1 MKKLLLP
8 LGLLALSLVA
18 CYSPEPF
25 EAEYSDDSSNK
36 NTSSE
41 MGKIF
46 SVNGGKQTCNPSAS
60 QDTVNYPASMLW
72 LNFSGT
78 LNVNTSDSDYT
89 LKKVIQHDR
98 LTVTDTAN
106 NVKWYLMRDTSAGE
120 CQFQDPEWSTHPNF
134 IVALRGYDVDGS
146 KSCENL
152 DYGIFAVR
160 MSDKKKFWFKKTG
173 IPEEATPHLW
183 VNSDAKPE
191 KDGDPSTLEG
201 FFGTG
206 DVILTYVDENQNIQ
220 VVDYVH
226 GSKGKPKT
234 FKLKKPSNRKNWKID
249 SPLISPF
256 DSGFVVYNMYENST
270 TWEAYIQ
277 FIDEDSEPF
286 KIERTKDMMSEPAQP
301 HWLYTENYPDYKF
314 SEEIDESAIV
324 GKTLFVVWSE
334 FPAGSQMLNK
344 NDLTKS
350 SVQDGSIGRTVMRSV
365 YTFPRNCDD
374 CVGWNGDNVE
384 IAPVPMTGGITPDG
398 KFLATGTNPAY
409 LLKLP

>member
-1 MKKLLLP
+1 MMKKLLLP
-8 LGLLALSLVA
+8 LGLLALTLMA

-25 EAEYSDDSSNK
+25 EAEYSDESSNTD
-36 NTSSE
+36 TSAE
-41 MGKIF
+41 MGKIY
-46 SVNGGKQTCNPSAS
+46 SLNGGKQTCNPSAS

-78 LNVNTSDSDYT
+78 LNVNAPDSGFT
-89 LKKVIQHDR
+89 LKKVLQHDR
-98 LTVTDTAN
+98 LTVSDTAN

-146 KSCENL
+146 KACENL

-160 MSDKKKFWFKKTG
+160 MTDKEKFWFKKTG

-183 VNSDAKPE
+183 VEPSAKVE
-191 KDGDPSTLEG
+191 KDGDPSTLKG
-201 FFGTG
+201 FFGS
-206 DVILTYVDENQNIQ
+206 DSVKFTYVDENQNIQ
-220 VVDYVH
+220 VVDYVN
-226 GSKGKPKT
+226 GTKGKPKT

-249 SPLISPF
+249 SPLISS
-256 DSGFVVYNMYENST
+256 DGWFVVYNMYENST
-270 TWEAYIQ
+270 TWEAYMQ
-277 FIDEDSEPF
+277 YLSENAEPI
-286 KIERTKDMMSEPAQP
+286 KIPRTKDMMSEPAQP
-301 HWLYTENYPDYKF
+301 HWF
-314 SEEIDESAIV
+314 SDDGLKQWASKQMIWAS
-324 GKTLFVVWSE
+324 FVVWSE

-350 SVQDGSIGRTVMRSV
+350 SVQNGSVGRTVVRKFWSHMSAIADIRV
-365 YTFPRNCDD
+365 DREDENI
-374 CVGWNGDNVE
+374 E
-384 IAPVPMTGGITPDG
+384 LAPVPMTGGITPDG

>member
-1 MKKLLLP
+1 MGALFSFLYYYLMKKMLLP

-25 EAEYSDDSSNK
+25 EAENSDGSSNK
-36 NTSSE
+36 NSSSE

-78 LNVNTSDSDYT
+78 LNVNAADSNFT
-89 LKKVIQHDR
+89 VKKVLQHDR
-98 LTVTDTAN
+98 LTVSDTAN

-146 KSCENL
+146 SACENL

-173 IPEEATPHLW
+173 IPEEATPHLY
-183 VNSDAKPE
+183 VGEPDSESKKEED
-191 KDGDPSTLEG
+191 DSTIKG
-201 FFGTG
+201 FFGT
-206 DVILTYVDENQNIQ
+206 DSVMLTYVDENQNIQ
-220 VVDYVH
+220 VVDYR
-226 GSKGKPKT
+226 SDSSKPKT
-234 FKLKKPSNRKNWKID
+234 YKLKKPSNRKNWKID
-249 SPLISPF
+249 SPLISPLYAWY
-256 DSGFVVYNMYENST
+256 VVYNMYENST
-270 TWEAYIQ
+270 TWESYLQ
-277 FIDEDSEPF
+277 YIDEKSEPF

-301 HWLYTENYPDYKF
+301 HWYYSGSSFY
-314 SEEIDESAIV
+314 
-324 GKTLFVVWSE
+324 VVWSE

-350 SVQDGSIGRTVMRSV
+350 SVQGGSVGRTVKRSLYIDPDTV
-365 YTFPRNCDD
+365 MWYS
-374 CVGWNGDNVE
+374 DNVE
-384 IAPVPMTGGITPDG
+384 IAPVPMTGGMTPDG

>member
-1 MKKLLLP
+1 M
-8 LGLLALSLVA
+8 A
-18 CYSPEPF
+18 CYTPEPF
-25 EAEYSDDSSNK
+25 EAELSEGSSNT
-36 NTSSE
+36 NTSAE

-78 LNVNTSDSDYT
+78 LNVNAPDSGFT
-89 LKKVIQHDR
+89 LKKVLQHDR
-98 LTVTDTAN
+98 LTVSDTAN

-146 KSCENL
+146 KACENL

-160 MSDKKKFWFKKTG
+160 MSDKKKFWFDKKG

-183 VNSDAKPE
+183 VNPDAKPE
-191 KDGDPSTLEG
+191 KDGDPSTLKG
-201 FFGTG
+201 FFGT
-206 DVILTYVDENQNIQ
+206 DSVMLTYVDENQNIQ
-220 VVDYVH
+220 VVDYVN

-256 DSGFVVYNMYENST
+256 DSWFVVYNMYENST
-270 TWEAYIQ
+270 TWEAYLQYIN
-277 FIDEDSEPF
+277 EDSEPF

-301 HWLYTENYPDYKF
+301 HWYMLENK
-314 SEEIDESAIV
+314 
-324 GKTLFVVWSE
+324 LFVVWSE

-374 CVGWNGDNVE
+374 CVGWNGGNVE
-384 IAPVPMTGGITPDG
+384 IAPVPMTGGMTPDG

>member
-1 MKKLLLP
+1 M
-8 LGLLALSLVA
+8 A
-18 CYSPEPF
+18 CYTPEPF
-25 EAEYSDDSSNK
+25 EAELSEGSSNT
-36 NTSSE
+36 NTSAE

-78 LNVNTSDSDYT
+78 LNVNAPDSGFT

-160 MSDKKKFWFKKTG
+160 MSDKKKFWFFKKD

-183 VNSDAKPE
+183 VNPDAKPE
-191 KDGDPSTLEG
+191 KDGDPSTLKG
-201 FFGTG
+201 FFGT
-206 DVILTYVDENQNIQ
+206 DSVMLTYVDENQNIQ
-220 VVDYVH
+220 VVDYVN

-256 DSGFVVYNMYENST
+256 DSWFVVYNMYENST

-277 FIDEDSEPF
+277 FVI
-286 KIERTKDMMSEPAQP
+286 
-301 HWLYTENYPDYKF
+301 
-314 SEEIDESAIV
+314 
-324 GKTLFVVWSE
+324 
-334 FPAGSQMLNK
+334 
-344 NDLTKS
+344 
-350 SVQDGSIGRTVMRSV
+350 
-365 YTFPRNCDD
+365 
-374 CVGWNGDNVE
+374 
-384 IAPVPMTGGITPDG
+384 
-398 KFLATGTNPAY
+398 
-409 LLKLP
+409 

>member
-1 MKKLLLP
+1 MMKKLLLP
-8 LGLLALSLVA
+8 LGLLALTLMA
-18 CYSPEPF
+18 CYSPDPF
-25 EAEYSDDSSNK
+25 EAEYSDESSNTD
-36 NTSSE
+36 TSAE
-41 MGKIF
+41 MGKIY
-46 SVNGGKQTCNPSAS
+46 SLNGGKQTCNPSAS

-78 LNVNTSDSDYT
+78 LNVNAPDSGFT
-89 LKKVIQHDR
+89 LKKVLQHDR
-98 LTVTDTAN
+98 LTVSDTAN

-146 KSCENL
+146 KACENL

-160 MSDKKKFWFKKTG
+160 MSDKKKFWFDKKG

-183 VNSDAKPE
+183 VGEPD
-191 KDGDPSTLEG
+191 DGFKEYGDSSTVEG
-201 FFGTG
+201 FFGS
-206 DVILTYVDENQNIQ
+206 DRVILTYVDKNQNI
-220 VVDYVH
+220 VVAGY
-226 GSKGKPKT
+226 GTLEKGKPQT

-249 SPLISPF
+249 SPLISPN
-256 DSGFVVYNMYENST
+256 GWYVVYNMYENST
-270 TWEAYIQ
+270 TWEAYLQYIN
-277 FIDEDSEPF
+277 EDSEPF

-301 HWLYTENYPDYKF
+301 HWYMHENK
-314 SEEIDESAIV
+314 
-324 GKTLFVVWSE
+324 LFVVWSE

-350 SVQDGSIGRTVMRSV
+350 SVQNGSVGRTVMRGVRS
-365 YTFPRNCDD
+365 FPGTRDES
-374 CVGWNGDNVE
+374 VGWDGNGVE

>member
-1 MKKLLLP
+1 MKKLFLP
-8 LGLLALSLVA
+8 LGLLALTLMA

-25 EAEYSDDSSNK
+25 EAEYSDESSNTD
-36 NTSSE
+36 TSAE
-41 MGKIF
+41 MGKIY
-46 SVNGGKQTCNPSAS
+46 SLNGGKQTCNPSAS

-78 LNVNTSDSDYT
+78 LNVNAPDSGFT
-89 LKKVIQHDR
+89 LKKVLQHDR
-98 LTVTDTAN
+98 LTVSDTAN
-106 NVKWYLMRDTSAGE
+106 KVKWYLMRDTSAGE

-134 IVALRGYDVDGS
+134 IVALRGYDVDDS
-146 KSCENL
+146 KACENL

-183 VNSDAKPE
+183 VGEPD
-191 KDGDPSTLEG
+191 DGFKEYGDSSTVEG
-201 FFGTG
+201 FFGS
-206 DVILTYVDENQNIQ
+206 DKVILTYVDKNQNI
-220 VVDYVH
+220 VVARY
-226 GSKGKPKT
+226 GTLEKGKPQT

-249 SPLISPF
+249 SPLISPN
-256 DSGFVVYNMYENST
+256 GWYVVYNMYENST
-270 TWEAYIQ
+270 TWEAYLQYIN
-277 FIDEDSEPF
+277 EDSEPF

-301 HWLYTENYPDYKF
+301 HWYKI
-314 SEEIDESAIV
+314 EYN
-324 GKTLFVVWSE
+324 LFVVWSE

-344 NDLTKS
+344 NDLTKT
-350 SVQDGSIGRTVMRSV
+350 SVQNGSVGRTVMRGMRS
-365 YTFPRNCDD
+365 FPKTNDES
-374 CVGWNGDNVE
+374 VGWDGNGVE

>member
-1 MKKLLLP
+1 MKKLFLP

-25 EAEYSDDSSNK
+25 EAEYSDESSNTD
-36 NTSSE
+36 TSAE
-41 MGKIF
+41 MGKIY
-46 SVNGGKQTCNPSAS
+46 SLNGGKQTCNPSAS

-78 LNVNTSDSDYT
+78 LNVNAPDSGFT
-89 LKKVIQHDR
+89 LKKVLQHDR
-98 LTVTDTAN
+98 LTVSDTAN

-146 KSCENL
+146 KACENL

-160 MSDKKKFWFKKTG
+160 MSDKKKFWFDKKG

-183 VNSDAKPE
+183 VGEPD
-191 KDGDPSTLEG
+191 DGFKEYGDSSTVEG
-201 FFGTG
+201 FFGS
-206 DVILTYVDENQNIQ
+206 DKVILTYVDKNQNI
-220 VVDYVH
+220 VVARY
-226 GSKGKPKT
+226 GTLEKGKPQT

-249 SPLISPF
+249 SPLISPN
-256 DSGFVVYNMYENST
+256 GWYVVYNMYENST
-270 TWEAYIQ
+270 TWEAYLQYIN
-277 FIDEDSEPF
+277 EDSEPF

-301 HWLYTENYPDYKF
+301 HWYKI
-314 SEEIDESAIV
+314 EYN
-324 GKTLFVVWSE
+324 LFVVWSE

-344 NDLTKS
+344 NDLTKT
-350 SVQDGSIGRTVMRSV
+350 SVQNGSVGRTVMRGMRS
-365 YTFPRNCDD
+365 FPKTNDES
-374 CVGWNGDNVE
+374 VGWDGNGVE

>member
-1 MKKLLLP
+1 MMKKLLLP
-8 LGLLALSLVA
+8 LGLLALTLMA

-25 EAEYSDDSSNK
+25 EAEYSDESSNTD
-36 NTSSE
+36 TSAE
-41 MGKIF
+41 MGKIY
-46 SVNGGKQTCNPSAS
+46 SLNGGKQTCNPSAS

-78 LNVNTSDSDYT
+78 LNVNAPDSGFT
-89 LKKVIQHDR
+89 LKKVLQHDR
-98 LTVTDTAN
+98 LTVSDTAN

-146 KSCENL
+146 KACENL

-160 MSDKKKFWFKKTG
+160 MSDKKKFWFDKTG

-183 VNSDAKPE
+183 VGEPD
-191 KDGDPSTLEG
+191 DGFKEYGDSSTVEG
-201 FFGTG
+201 FFGS
-206 DVILTYVDENQNIQ
+206 DKVILTYVDKNQNI
-220 VVDYVH
+220 VVARY
-226 GSKGKPKT
+226 GTLEKGKPQT

-249 SPLISPF
+249 SPLISPN
-256 DSGFVVYNMYENST
+256 GWYVVYNMYENST
-270 TWEAYIQ
+270 TWEAYLQYIN
-277 FIDEDSEPF
+277 EDSEPF

-301 HWLYTENYPDYKF
+301 HWYKI
-314 SEEIDESAIV
+314 EYN
-324 GKTLFVVWSE
+324 LFVVWSE

-344 NDLTKS
+344 NDLTKT
-350 SVQDGSIGRTVMRSV
+350 SVQNGSVGRTVMRGMRS
-365 YTFPRNCDD
+365 FPKTNDES
-374 CVGWNGDNVE
+374 VGWDGNGVE

>member
-1 MKKLLLP
+1 MMKKLLLP
-8 LGLLALSLVA
+8 LGLLALMLMA

-25 EAEYSDDSSNK
+25 EAEYSDESSNTD
-36 NTSSE
+36 TSAE
-41 MGKIF
+41 MGKIY
-46 SVNGGKQTCNPSAS
+46 SLNGGKQTCNPSAS

-78 LNVNTSDSDYT
+78 LNVNAPDSGFT
-89 LKKVIQHDR
+89 LKKVLQHDR
-98 LTVTDTAN
+98 LTVSDTAN

-146 KSCENL
+146 KACENL

-160 MSDKKKFWFKKTG
+160 MSDKKKFWFDKKG

-183 VNSDAKPE
+183 VGEPD
-191 KDGDPSTLEG
+191 DGFKEYGDSSTVEG
-201 FFGTG
+201 FFGS
-206 DVILTYVDENQNIQ
+206 DKVILTYVDKNQNI
-220 VVDYVH
+220 VVARY
-226 GSKGKPKT
+226 GTLEKGKPQT

-249 SPLISPF
+249 SPLISPN
-256 DSGFVVYNMYENST
+256 GWYVVYNMYENST
-270 TWEAYIQ
+270 TWEAYLQYIN
-277 FIDEDSEPF
+277 EDSEPF

-301 HWLYTENYPDYKF
+301 HWYKI
-314 SEEIDESAIV
+314 EYN
-324 GKTLFVVWSE
+324 LFVVWSE
-334 FPAGSQMLNK
+334 FPAGLQMLNK
-344 NDLTKS
+344 NDLTKT
-350 SVQDGSIGRTVMRSV
+350 SVQNGSVGRTVMRGMRS
-365 YTFPRNCDD
+365 FPKTNDES
-374 CVGWNGDNVE
+374 VGWDGNGVE

>member
-1 MKKLLLP
+1 MMKKLLLP

-78 LNVNTSDSDYT
+78 LNVKNPDSNFT
-89 LKKVIQHDR
+89 VTKVLQHDR
-98 LTVTDTAN
+98 LTVSDTAN
-106 NVKWYLMRDTSAGE
+106 KVKWYLMRDISAGE

-256 DSGFVVYNMYENST
+256 ESGFVVYNMYENST

-277 FIDEDSEPF
+277 YIDEKSEPI

-301 HWLYTENYPDYKF
+301 HWYYSGSSFY
-314 SEEIDESAIV
+314 
-324 GKTLFVVWSE
+324 VVWSE

-350 SVQDGSIGRTVMRSV
+350 SVQGGSVGRTVKRSLYIDPDTV
-365 YTFPRNCDD
+365 MWYS
-374 CVGWNGDNVE
+374 DNVE

>member
-1 MKKLLLP
+1 MMKKLLLP
-8 LGLLALSLVA
+8 LGLLALTLMA

-25 EAEYSDDSSNK
+25 EAEYSDESSNTD
-36 NTSSE
+36 TSAE
-41 MGKIF
+41 MGKIY
-46 SVNGGKQTCNPSAS
+46 SLNGGKQTCNPSAS

-78 LNVNTSDSDYT
+78 LNVNAPDSGFT
-89 LKKVIQHDR
+89 LKKVLQHDR
-98 LTVTDTAN
+98 LTVSDTAN
-106 NVKWYLMRDTSAGE
+106 NVKWYLVRDTSAGE

-146 KSCENL
+146 KACENL

-160 MSDKKKFWFKKTG
+160 MSDKKKFWFDKKG

-183 VNSDAKPE
+183 VGEPD
-191 KDGDPSTLEG
+191 DGFKEYGDSSTVEG
-201 FFGTG
+201 FFGS
-206 DVILTYVDENQNIQ
+206 DKVILTYVDKNQNI
-220 VVDYVH
+220 VVARY
-226 GSKGKPKT
+226 GTLEKGKPQT

-249 SPLISPF
+249 SPLISPN
-256 DSGFVVYNMYENST
+256 GWYVVYNMYENST
-270 TWEAYIQ
+270 TWEAYLQYIN
-277 FIDEDSEPF
+277 EDSEPF

-301 HWLYTENYPDYKF
+301 HWYKI
-314 SEEIDESAIV
+314 EYN
-324 GKTLFVVWSE
+324 LFVVWSE

-344 NDLTKS
+344 NDLTKT
-350 SVQDGSIGRTVMRSV
+350 SVQNGSVGRTVMRGMRS
-365 YTFPRNCDD
+365 FPKTNDES
-374 CVGWNGDNVE
+374 VGWDGNGVE

>member
-8 LGLLALSLVA
+8 LGLLALTLMA
-18 CYSPEPF
+18 CYTPEPF
-25 EAEYSDDSSNK
+25 EAEYSDESSNTD
-36 NTSSE
+36 TSAE
-41 MGKIF
+41 MGKIY
-46 SVNGGKQTCNPSAS
+46 SLNGGKQTCNPSAS

-78 LNVNTSDSDYT
+78 LNVNAPDSGFT
-89 LKKVIQHDR
+89 LKKVLQHDR
-98 LTVTDTAN
+98 LTVSDTAN

-146 KSCENL
+146 KACENL

-160 MSDKKKFWFKKTG
+160 MSDKKKFWFDKKG

-183 VNSDAKPE
+183 VGEPD
-191 KDGDPSTLEG
+191 DGFKEYGDSSTVEG
-201 FFGTG
+201 FFGS
-206 DVILTYVDENQNIQ
+206 DKVILTYVDKNQNI
-220 VVDYVH
+220 VVARY
-226 GSKGKPKT
+226 GTLEKGKPQT

-249 SPLISPF
+249 SPLISPN
-256 DSGFVVYNMYENST
+256 GWYVVYNMYENST
-270 TWEAYIQ
+270 TWEAYLQYIN
-277 FIDEDSEPF
+277 EDSEPF

-301 HWLYTENYPDYKF
+301 HWYKI
-314 SEEIDESAIV
+314 EYN
-324 GKTLFVVWSE
+324 LFVVWSE

-344 NDLTKS
+344 NDLTKT
-350 SVQDGSIGRTVMRSV
+350 SVQNGSVGRTVMRGMRS
-365 YTFPRNCDD
+365 FPKTNDES
-374 CVGWNGDNVE
+374 VGWDGNGVE

>member
-1 MKKLLLP
+1 MMKKLLLP
-8 LGLLALSLVA
+8 LGLLALTLMA

-25 EAEYSDDSSNK
+25 EAEYSDESSNTD
-36 NTSSE
+36 TSAE
-41 MGKIF
+41 MGKIY
-46 SVNGGKQTCNPSAS
+46 SLNGGKQTCNPSAS

-78 LNVNTSDSDYT
+78 LNVNAPDSGFT
-89 LKKVIQHDR
+89 LKKVLQHDR
-98 LTVTDTAN
+98 LTVSDTAN

-146 KSCENL
+146 KACENL

-160 MSDKKKFWFKKTG
+160 MSDKKKFWFDKKG

-183 VNSDAKPE
+183 VGEPD
-191 KDGDPSTLEG
+191 DGFKEYGDSSTVEG
-201 FFGTG
+201 FFGS
-206 DVILTYVDENQNIQ
+206 DKVILTYVDKNQNI
-220 VVDYVH
+220 VVARY
-226 GSKGKPKT
+226 GTLEKGKPQT

-249 SPLISPF
+249 SPLISPN
-256 DSGFVVYNMYENST
+256 GWYVVYNMYENST
-270 TWEAYIQ
+270 TWEAYLQYIN
-277 FIDEDSEPF
+277 EDSEPF

-301 HWLYTENYPDYKF
+301 HWYKI
-314 SEEIDESAIV
+314 EYN
-324 GKTLFVVWSE
+324 LFVVWSE

-344 NDLTKS
+344 NDLTKT
-350 SVQDGSIGRTVMRSV
+350 SVQNGSVGRTVMRGMRS
-365 YTFPRNCDD
+365 FPKTNDES
-374 CVGWNGDNVE
+374 VGWDGNGVE

>member
-8 LGLLALSLVA
+8 LGLLALTLMA

-25 EAEYSDDSSNK
+25 EAEYSDESSNTD
-36 NTSSE
+36 TSAE
-41 MGKIF
+41 MGKIY
-46 SVNGGKQTCNPSAS
+46 SLNGGKQTCNPSAS

-78 LNVNTSDSDYT
+78 LNVNAPDSGFT
-89 LKKVIQHDR
+89 LKKVLQHDR
-98 LTVTDTAN
+98 LTVSDTAN

-146 KSCENL
+146 KACENL

-160 MSDKKKFWFKKTG
+160 MSDKKKFWFDKKG

-183 VNSDAKPE
+183 VGEPD
-191 KDGDPSTLEG
+191 DGFKEYGDSLTVEG
-201 FFGTG
+201 FFGS
-206 DVILTYVDENQNIQ
+206 DKVILTYVDKNQNI
-220 VVDYVH
+220 VVARY
-226 GSKGKPKT
+226 GTLEKGKPQT

-249 SPLISPF
+249 SPLISPN
-256 DSGFVVYNMYENST
+256 GWYVVYNMYENST
-270 TWEAYIQ
+270 TWEAYLQYIN
-277 FIDEDSEPF
+277 EDSEPF

-301 HWLYTENYPDYKF
+301 HWYKI
-314 SEEIDESAIV
+314 EYN
-324 GKTLFVVWSE
+324 LFVVWSE

-344 NDLTKS
+344 NDLTKT
-350 SVQDGSIGRTVMRSV
+350 SVQNGSVGRTVMRGMRS
-365 YTFPRNCDD
+365 FPKTNDES
-374 CVGWNGDNVE
+374 VGWDGNGVE

>member
-1 MKKLLLP
+1 MMKKLLLP
-8 LGLLALSLVA
+8 LGLLALTLMA

-25 EAEYSDDSSNK
+25 EAEYSDESSNTD
-36 NTSSE
+36 TSAE
-41 MGKIF
+41 MGKIY
-46 SVNGGKQTCNPSAS
+46 SLNGGKQTCNPSAS

-78 LNVNTSDSDYT
+78 LNVNAPDSGFT
-89 LKKVIQHDR
+89 LKKVLQHDR
-98 LTVTDTAN
+98 LTVSDTAN

-146 KSCENL
+146 KACENL

-160 MSDKKKFWFKKTG
+160 MSDKKKFWFDKKG

-183 VNSDAKPE
+183 VGEPD
-191 KDGDPSTLEG
+191 DGFKEYGDSSTVEG
-201 FFGTG
+201 FFGS
-206 DVILTYVDENQNIQ
+206 DKVILTYVDKNQNI
-220 VVDYVH
+220 VVARY
-226 GSKGKPKT
+226 GTLEKGKPQT
-234 FKLKKPSNRKNWKID
+234 FKLKKQSNRKNWKID
-249 SPLISPF
+249 SPLISPN
-256 DSGFVVYNMYENST
+256 GWYVVYNMYENST
-270 TWEAYIQ
+270 TWEAYLQYIN
-277 FIDEDSEPF
+277 EDSEPF

-301 HWLYTENYPDYKF
+301 HWYKI
-314 SEEIDESAIV
+314 EYN
-324 GKTLFVVWSE
+324 LFVVWSE

-344 NDLTKS
+344 NDLTKT
-350 SVQDGSIGRTVMRSV
+350 SVQNGSVGRTVMRGMRS
-365 YTFPRNCDD
+365 FPKTNDES
-374 CVGWNGDNVE
+374 VGWDGNGVE

>member
-1 MKKLLLP
+1 MMKKLLLP
-8 LGLLALSLVA
+8 LGLLALTLMA

-25 EAEYSDDSSNK
+25 EAEYSDESSNTD
-36 NTSSE
+36 TSAE
-41 MGKIF
+41 MGKIY
-46 SVNGGKQTCNPSAS
+46 SLNGGKQTCNPSAS

-78 LNVNTSDSDYT
+78 LNVNAPDSGFT
-89 LKKVIQHDR
+89 LKKVLQHDR
-98 LTVTDTAN
+98 LTVSDTAN

-134 IVALRGYDVDGS
+134 IVSLLGYDVDGN
-146 KSCENL
+146 KACENL

-160 MSDKKKFWFKKTG
+160 MSDKKKFWFDKTG

-183 VNSDAKPE
+183 VGEPD
-191 KDGDPSTLEG
+191 DGFKEYGDSSTVEG
-201 FFGTG
+201 FFGS
-206 DVILTYVDENQNIQ
+206 DKVILTYVDKNQNI
-220 VVDYVH
+220 VVARY
-226 GSKGKPKT
+226 GTLEKGKPQT

-249 SPLISPF
+249 SPLISPN
-256 DSGFVVYNMYENST
+256 GWYVVYNMYENST
-270 TWEAYIQ
+270 TWEAYLQYIN
-277 FIDEDSEPF
+277 EDSEPF

-301 HWLYTENYPDYKF
+301 HWYKI
-314 SEEIDESAIV
+314 EYN
-324 GKTLFVVWSE
+324 LFVVWSE

-344 NDLTKS
+344 NDLTKT
-350 SVQDGSIGRTVMRSV
+350 SVQNGSVGRTVMRGMRS
-365 YTFPRNCDD
+365 FPKTNDES
-374 CVGWNGDNVE
+374 VGWDGNGVE

>member
-1 MKKLLLP
+1 M
-8 LGLLALSLVA
+8 A
-18 CYSPEPF
+18 CYTPDPF
-25 EAEYSDDSSNK
+25 EAELSEGSSNT
-36 NTSSE
+36 NTSAE

-78 LNVNTSDSDYT
+78 LNVNAPDSGFT
-89 LKKVIQHDR
+89 LKNVLQHDR
-98 LTVTDTAN
+98 LTVSDTAN

-160 MSDKKKFWFKKTG
+160 MSDKKKFWFFKKD

-183 VNSDAKPE
+183 VNPDAKPE
-191 KDGDPSTLEG
+191 KDGDPSTLKG
-201 FFGTG
+201 FFGT
-206 DVILTYVDENQNIQ
+206 DSVMLTYVDENQNIQ
-220 VVDYVH
+220 VVDYVN

-256 DSGFVVYNMYENST
+256 DSWFVVYNMYENST

-277 FIDEDSEPF
+277 FVNEDSEPF

-301 HWLYTENYPDYKF
+301 HWYMLENK
-314 SEEIDESAIV
+314 
-324 GKTLFVVWSE
+324 LFVVWSE

-374 CVGWNGDNVE
+374 CVGWNGGNVE

-398 KFLATGTNPAY
+398 RFLATGTNPAY

>member
-1 MKKLLLP
+1 MKKLFLP

-18 CYSPEPF
+18 CYTPEPF
-25 EAEYSDDSSNK
+25 EAEYSDESSNTD
-36 NTSSE
+36 TSAE
-41 MGKIF
+41 MGKIY
-46 SVNGGKQTCNPSAS
+46 SLNGGKQTCNPSAS

-78 LNVNTSDSDYT
+78 LNVNAPDSGFT
-89 LKKVIQHDR
+89 LKKVLQHDR
-98 LTVTDTAN
+98 LTVSDTAN

-146 KSCENL
+146 KACENL

-160 MSDKKKFWFKKTG
+160 MSDKKKFWFDKKG

-183 VNSDAKPE
+183 VGEPD
-191 KDGDPSTLEG
+191 DGFKEYGDSSTVEG
-201 FFGTG
+201 FFGS
-206 DVILTYVDENQNIQ
+206 DKVILTYVDKNQNI
-220 VVDYVH
+220 VVARY
-226 GSKGKPKT
+226 GTLEKGKPQT

-249 SPLISPF
+249 SPLISPN
-256 DSGFVVYNMYENST
+256 GWYVVYNMYENST
-270 TWEAYIQ
+270 TWEAYLQYIN
-277 FIDEDSEPF
+277 EDSEPF

-301 HWLYTENYPDYKF
+301 HWYKI
-314 SEEIDESAIV
+314 EYN
-324 GKTLFVVWSE
+324 LFVVWSE

-344 NDLTKS
+344 NDLTKT
-350 SVQDGSIGRTVMRSV
+350 SVQNGSVGRTVMRGMRS
-365 YTFPRNCDD
+365 FPKTNDES
-374 CVGWNGDNVE
+374 VGWDGNGVE